1 METRIMN
8 VDTGKVVI
16 KDNCLAWIGKST
28 KRKSIINKILDK
40 FCCLDFGEVT
50 YSEKFQNDFIM
61 KREDDEEYLTSYI
74 TLTGRYPL
82 NDGTVIIQRD
92 RKDNIFEIHTK
103 IDFIAKIDQVSDG
116 PTNPVKVREGNL
128 IKFDF
133 AR

>member
-1 METRIMN
+1 METKIMN

-50 YSEKFQNDFIM
+50 YMEKFQNDFIV
-61 KREDDEEYLTSYI
+61 KKNINSFLTLI
-74 TLTGRYPL
+74 GRYPL

-103 IDFIAKIDQVSDG
+103 IDFITKIDYVSDG
-116 PTNPVKVREGNL
+116 PTSPVKVRAGNL